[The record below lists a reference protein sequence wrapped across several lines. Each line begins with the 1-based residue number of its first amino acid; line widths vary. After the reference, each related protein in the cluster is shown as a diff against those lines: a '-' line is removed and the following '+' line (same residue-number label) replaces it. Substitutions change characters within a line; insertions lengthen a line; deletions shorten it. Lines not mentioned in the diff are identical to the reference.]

1 MLEMPKIKTPDT
13 TTNQNMWAFVFQE
26 IQRIHTE
33 HLNPLRL
40 RVYNLDSTALLPYSS
55 VLKTLSLM
63 FSAFLFNDFPDEKV
77 KIDNL
82 FKKFYEYYNH
92 TQTLKKQVAIH
103 NMIINELNEY
113 FGKCLECLETI
124 DNMLEIIRQKKGF
137 GITEQVNF
145 VINERASK
153 ALRINDNINEE
164 ILKLF
169 RANKEK
175 KKDYIDNVSEKASK
189 LLKDDSVEIEEVV
202 EDGSVSDTS
211 STRTS

>member
-1 MLEMPKIKTPDT
+1 MVEMPTIKTPDT

-40 RVYNLDSTALLPYSS
+40 RVFNLDSTALMPYSS

-63 FSAFLFNDFPDEKV
+63 FSAFLYNDFPDEKT

-82 FKKFYEYYNH
+82 FKKFYEYYNK
-92 TQTLKKQVAIH
+92 TQYLKKQVSTH
-103 NMIINELNEY
+103 NMIVGELNEY
-113 FGKCLECLETI
+113 YAKCLECLEII

-137 GITEQVNF
+137 GVTEQVNF

-153 ALRINDNINEE
+153 ALGINNNINEE

-175 KKDYIDNVSEKASK
+175 KKDYIDKVSDKAAK
-189 LLKDDSVEIEEVV
+189 LLKDDSIEIEEVV

-211 STRTS
+211 INGTS